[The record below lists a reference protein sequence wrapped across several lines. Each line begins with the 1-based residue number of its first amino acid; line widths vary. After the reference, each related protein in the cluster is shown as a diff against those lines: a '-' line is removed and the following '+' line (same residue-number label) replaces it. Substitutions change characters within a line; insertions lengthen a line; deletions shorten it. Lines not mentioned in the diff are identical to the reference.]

1 MWYETCLLSNTRMFH
16 KYSTKHKQCQDKYQ
30 STLRLI
36 LTVVRLQK
44 QAGCPVMHQFI
55 PVEVNQ
61 FILEVHQAIL
71 EVLQVTLVVHQAI
84 LEVLQVTLVVHQY
97 TSQAVHQFILA
108 EVVLTHIQV
117 EVEVVHQLL
126 EEMEPLYHHQTRT
139 YRANSNL

>member
-16 KYSTKHKQCQDKYQ
+16 KYSTKHRQCKDKYQ

-44 QAGCPVMHQFI
+44 QAGCPVIHHQFI
-55 PVEVNQ
+55 LVEVNQ

-71 EVLQVTLVVHQAI
+71 EVHRVTL
-84 LEVLQVTLVVHQY
+84 EVHQY

-139 YRANSNL
+139 CRAN

>member
-1 MWYETCLLSNTRMFH
+1 MFH
-16 KYSTKHKQCQDKYQ
+16 KYSTKHRQCKDKYQ

-36 LTVVRLQK
+36 LTVLRLQK
-44 QAGCPVMHQFI
+44 QAGCPVIHHQFI
-55 PVEVNQ
+55 LVEVNQ

-71 EVLQVTLVVHQAI
+71 EVHRVTL
-84 LEVLQVTLVVHQY
+84 EVHQY

-139 YRANSNL
+139 CRAN

>member
-1 MWYETCLLSNTRMFH
+1 MFH
-16 KYSTKHKQCQDKYQ
+16 KYSTKHRQCKDKYQ

-44 QAGCPVMHQFI
+44 QAGCPVIHHQFI
-55 PVEVNQ
+55 LVEVNQ

-71 EVLQVTLVVHQAI
+71 VVHQAI
-84 LEVLQVTLVVHQY
+84 LEVHQAILEVHRVTLEVHQY

-126 EEMEPLYHHQTRT
+126 EEMEPLYHHQTHT
-139 YRANSNL
+139 CRAN

>member
-1 MWYETCLLSNTRMFH
+1 MFH
-16 KYSTKHKQCQDKYQ
+16 KYSTKHRQCKDKYQ

-44 QAGCPVMHQFI
+44 QAGCPVIHHQFI
-55 PVEVNQ
+55 LVEVNQ

-71 EVLQVTLVVHQAI
+71 VVHQAI
-84 LEVLQVTLVVHQY
+84 LEVHQAILEVHQAILEVHRVTLEVHQY

-126 EEMEPLYHHQTRT
+126 EEMEPLYHHQTHT
-139 YRANSNL
+139 CRAN

>member
-1 MWYETCLLSNTRMFH
+1 MFH
-16 KYSTKHKQCQDKYQ
+16 KYSTKHRQCKDKYQ

-44 QAGCPVMHQFI
+44 QAGCPVIHHQFI
-55 PVEVNQ
+55 LVEVNQ

-71 EVLQVTLVVHQAI
+71 EVHQAILEVHQAI
-84 LEVLQVTLVVHQY
+84 LEVHRVTLEVHQY

-126 EEMEPLYHHQTRT
+126 EEMEPLYHHQTHT
-139 YRANSNL
+139 CRAN